1 VKVRK
6 AFIRVGIS
14 LAKKSIAT
22 ASQAEGEQ
30 KKLRH
35 HGEKGRWLHRLV
47 RRFIATDFR
56 VALGSIRVESDQ
68 KPGPQREKR
77 QQDADNNRY

>member
-1 VKVRK
+1 MPTTEVKDRK

-35 HGEKGRWLHRLV
+35 HDEKGPL
-47 RRFIATDFR
+47 AS
-56 VALGSIRVESDQ
+56 SI
-68 KPGPQREKR
+68 G
-77 QQDADNNRY
+77 

>member
-1 VKVRK
+1 MPTTEVKDRK

-35 HGEKGRWLHRLV
+35 HGEKGR
-47 RRFIATDFR
+47 
-56 VALGSIRVESDQ
+56 
-68 KPGPQREKR
+68 
-77 QQDADNNRY
+77 

>member
-1 VKVRK
+1 MPTTEVKDRK

-22 ASQAEGEQ
+22 ASQAESEP

-35 HGEKGRWLHRLV
+35 RGEKGC
-47 RRFIATDFR
+47 
-56 VALGSIRVESDQ
+56 
-68 KPGPQREKR
+68 
-77 QQDADNNRY
+77 